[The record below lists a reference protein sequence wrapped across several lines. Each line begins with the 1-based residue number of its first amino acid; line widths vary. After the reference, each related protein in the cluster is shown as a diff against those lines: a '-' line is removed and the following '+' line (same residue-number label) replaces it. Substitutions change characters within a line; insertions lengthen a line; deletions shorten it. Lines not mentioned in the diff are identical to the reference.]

1 MISSLCNRIIVP
13 SFNAINWHQLYQKKV
28 CFFIQLDAN
37 LKFLARGGFLRKFLT
52 FLLKI
57 FCVNQTNFLNCHI
70 TFENLILEKLGSP
83 PSKLV
88 YNGAYGGYRKNYES
102 WTEKESGKKYHATRQ
117 SPEVAVSTLFLVVS
131 EGQSY

>member
-1 MISSLCNRIIVP
+1 MFFYSVRRQSKILNEGWI
-13 SFNAINWHQLYQKKV
+13 FKKV
-28 CFFIQLDAN
+28 FDFFIE
-37 LKFLARGGFLRKFLT
+37 T
-52 FLLKI
+52 I
-57 FCVNQTNFLNCHI
+57 CVNQTNFLNCPI

-102 WTEKESGKKYHATRQ
+102 WTKKECGKKYHATRQ

-131 EGQSY
+131 EDQSY